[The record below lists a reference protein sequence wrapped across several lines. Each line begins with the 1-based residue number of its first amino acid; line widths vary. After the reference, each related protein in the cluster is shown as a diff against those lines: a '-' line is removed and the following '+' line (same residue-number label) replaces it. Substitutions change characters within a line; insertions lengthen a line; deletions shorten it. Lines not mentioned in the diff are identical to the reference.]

1 MPGSSKGAAKKSAT
15 SKAKTSAKK
24 TAAKKGSKT
33 YPCIGDSKRKYSA
46 KSRTPESRGLC
57 ARSLPINTV
66 AVGGDD
72 RQWIVMID
80 KNGEHMWE
88 PRRQP
93 RMRPSEFRDCA
104 PVPTVMRMFA

>member
-1 MPGSSKGAAKKSAT
+1 
-15 SKAKTSAKK
+15 
-24 TAAKKGSKT
+24 
-33 YPCIGDSKRKYSA
+33 
-46 KSRTPESRGLC
+46 
-57 ARSLPINTV
+57 
-66 AVGGDD
+66 
-72 RQWIVMID
+72 VMID